1 MMCFD
6 DYMECFNDYKI
17 KRINM
22 ALSKYRNSR
31 EAAKELGCSPA
42 RISKIRKGD
51 IQNRR
56 LLTQLIGEDIHTIEI
71 ADIRQKKIEIKKI
84 ENEIKNLEE
93 KLKELKKEF

>member
-6 DYMECFNDYKI
+6 DYKI

-22 ALSKYRNSR
+22 ALSKYHNSR

-56 LLTQLIGEDIHTIEI
+56 LLTQLIGEDIHTIEME
-71 ADIRQKKIEIKKI
+71 DIRQKKIEIKKI
-84 ENEIKNLEE
+84 ENEIKDLEE
-93 KLKELKKEF
+93 KLKKLKGDF